1 MTTGIELGT
10 SLRKE
15 EVYKAV
21 ESVGFNKGEK
31 PVLHHE
37 NIDELRVQVHNRA
50 FLKGIEGVVT
60 EIELDDCSE
69 RFPDNPEAMQVLRDL
84 YNRILDLVYLT
95 ISAGE
100 VLVDGKKPEVANL
113 SEYFDTPIEYKR
125 RIVGIE

>member
-37 NIDELRVQVHNRA
+37 NIDELRVHVHNRA